1 MIVIVVLKSFID
13 EFLIL
18 LKNFLSDANLVVSV
32 GALIVTVVSVIV
44 AVKALGIASQ
54 TLEKT
59 EEIAANQ
66 MWTDLIS
73 EYSSPEF
80 GEALK
85 AISDFYIDDCTKN
98 LDKVKDAYRQ
108 RCDTEYCK
116 NSGIPVSKTLRFQRR
131 MVGYFYWKLDLFV
144 EEHKKYKKY
153 LSQYF
158 TKSERN
164 MIAVIY
170 KMNEVDN
177 CFRKLTNEN
186 EEYIGLISSDKEN
199 QILSHLSHIYSV
211 IGGLKK

>member
-1 MIVIVVLKSFID
+1 MVFNVIKAIFKED
-13 EFLIL
+13 YEFLEKFSKAISL
-18 LKNFLSDANLVVSV
+18 GISTWTLIVTFISFAVAV
-32 GALIVTVVSVIV
+32 GALVTAI
-44 AVKALGIASQ
+44 K
-54 TLEKT
+54 TLKST
-59 EEIAANQ
+59 RKIAANQ

-85 AISDFYIDDCTKN
+85 AISDFYIDDCN
-98 LDKVKDAYRQ
+98 RELGKVKDAYKQ

-158 TKSERN
+158 TKGERN

-177 CFRKLTNEN
+177 YFRKLTNEN
-186 EEYIGLISSDKEN
+186 EDYIGLVPNDKEN
-199 QILSHLSHIYSV
+199 QILSHLSHIYSE
-211 IGGLKK
+211 IEGLKK

>member
-85 AISDFYIDDCTKN
+85 AISDFYIDDCN
-98 LDKVKDAYRQ
+98 RELGKVKDAYKQ
-108 RCDTEYCK
+108 RCDADFCK
-116 NSGIPVSKTLRFQRR
+116 NTGIPVSKTLKFQRR
-131 MVGYFYWKLDLFV
+131 MVGYFYWKLDLFI

-158 TKSERN
+158 TKGERN

-186 EEYIGLISSDKEN
+186 EEYIGLVSSDKEN